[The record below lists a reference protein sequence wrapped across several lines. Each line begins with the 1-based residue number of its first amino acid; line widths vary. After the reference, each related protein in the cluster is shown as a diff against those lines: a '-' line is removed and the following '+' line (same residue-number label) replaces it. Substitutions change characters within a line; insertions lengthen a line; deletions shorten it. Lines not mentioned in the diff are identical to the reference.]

1 MILLLILYGVINAEQ
16 GAAWQALII
25 ALAAVLVPLIL
36 TGVAKTYG
44 NNRTALKREAIAGV
58 AARAAAGAVG
68 AMRRGVAMAV
78 TDCGPD
84 CHCRACGLAVAAGA
98 AAARHAD
105 DPADAHGDG
114 R

>member
-1 MILLLILYGVINAEQ
+1 
-16 GAAWQALII
+16 
-25 ALAAVLVPLIL
+25 
-36 TGVAKTYG
+36 
-44 NNRTALKREAIAGV
+44 
-58 AARAAAGAVG
+58 
-68 AMRRGVAMAV
+68 MAV

-114 R
+114 HGDGDAAAVGAADTLPADGDGCPRYDDGDYSAAYDYAHATADLDADGHGRGFTWYRTRTGRRYVMEYRLPIL